1 MCTRRPKLGKQN
13 VREREWRKDGESE
26 RNSVGMRQVAV
37 GTRASKRRER
47 KLKMGHLEEETE
59 KKKSGERAHSGSRT
73 VRKRDRTI
81 ERRNSA
87 DS

>member
-1 MCTRRPKLGKQN
+1 
-13 VREREWRKDGESE
+13 
-26 RNSVGMRQVAV
+26 
-37 GTRASKRRER
+37 
-47 KLKMGHLEEETE
+47 MGHLEEETE

-73 VRKRDRTI
+73 VRKKDRTI